1 MSQMHILST
10 EIHTRRGR
18 PCTVTL
24 KGAALAPPVCLAG
37 RRQGSV
43 TSADPLAWPTPDE
56 ERSRMAGMNQFRE
69 TDQIVAAAMA
79 SSGSLIIVAKKFPS
93 QTAQTAMRI
102 PCM

>member
-1 MSQMHILST
+1 
-10 EIHTRRGR
+10 
-18 PCTVTL
+18 
-24 KGAALAPPVCLAG
+24 
-37 RRQGSV
+37 
-43 TSADPLAWPTPDE
+43 
-56 ERSRMAGMNQFRE
+56 MAGMNQFRE